1 MLTMLDTPG
10 FAVGAKAEGIIRTIE
25 IRHEFRMY
33 YMVQPTGA
41 PRYSLVAGRWTWIAQ
56 ARNTDPAMGSGRV
69 ALDASISRV
78 LPASGTAKPTS
89 ELPVTSPSVTSAKF
103 VTGPGAP
110 RKERSLADVHLAALN
125 APKTARPPGKT
136 CT

>member
-1 MLTMLDTPG
+1 
-10 FAVGAKAEGIIRTIE
+10 
-25 IRHEFRMY
+25 MY

-41 PRYSLVAGRWTWIAQ
+41 PRYSLEAGRWTWIAQ

-103 VTGPGAP
+103 VRGPGAP

-125 APKTARPPGKT
+125 APKTVRPPGKT